1 MRVGVARFA
10 DGIDQPIAQANIG
23 LVDARMVQDQRVGD
37 DGIHC
42 PARAR
47 DLALPH
53 AVADDF
59 TAAKLHLFAVGGQV
73 VFNFDD
79 DVGIAK
85 AHAVAGGGAIHSGVI
100 GAGNTGGHYRS
111 PITLALKP

>member
-1 MRVGVARFA
+1 MRIGVARFA
-10 DGIDQPIAQANIG
+10 DGIDQPIAQADIG
-23 LVDARMVQDQRVGD
+23 FVDARMVEDQRVGD
-37 DGIHC
+37 DGIHR
-42 PARAR
+42 PARPW

-59 TAAKLHLFAVGGQV
+59 AAAELHLFAVGGQV
-73 VFNFDD
+73 VFNFND

-100 GAGNTGGHYRS
+100 GARDAGGHYRS